1 MSSKSPT
8 PAAKATATLSG
19 MDAQIEK
26 ALDQVR
32 QYLRVDGGDIQFVS
46 YKDGEVIV
54 RLKGHCAG
62 CMHAQATLKNL
73 VEQGLKEMLG
83 EDKIKKVVNVP

>member
-1 MSSKSPT
+1 MAST
-8 PAAKATATLSG
+8 IE
-19 MDAQIEK
+19 AQLEQ

-32 QYLRVDGGDIQFVS
+32 QYLRVDGGDIQLVG
-46 YKDGEVIV
+46 YKDGEVTV

-83 EDKIKKVVNVP
+83 EDKIKKVVNVM

>member
-1 MSSKSPT
+1 M
-8 PAAKATATLSG
+8 ATS
-19 MDAQIEK
+19 MDAQIDK

-32 QYLRVDGGDIQFVS
+32 QYLRVDGGDIQFVG
-46 YKDGEVIV
+46 YKDGEVSV

-62 CMHAQATLKNL
+62 CMHAQATLRNL

-83 EDKIKKVVNVP
+83 EDKIKKVVNVA

>member
-1 MSSKSPT
+1 MSAKSQK
-8 PAAKATATLSG
+8 PAAALAG
-19 MDAQIEK
+19 MDAQIDK

-46 YKDGEVIV
+46 YKDGEVAV

-83 EDKIKKVVNVP
+83 EDKIKKVVNVV

>member
-1 MSSKSPT
+1 MIM
-8 PAAKATATLSG
+8 TAT
-19 MDAQIEK
+19 MDAQINK

-46 YKDGEVIV
+46 YDAGKGEVAV

-83 EDKIKKVVNVP
+83 EDKIKKVVNVM